1 MDWNALQEIS
11 DQLPKGGLIS
21 TSRWDALVDEISAL
35 DEDTRRLA
43 AEMIGPYMPVE
54 DGLSNEKSREFVRDE
69 LGRFASSGGSGM
81 SELNDPDIPFVDTTV
96 VSASA
101 GAAARDI
108 TPLITKTDD
117 LSGGVNETR
126 YVEYEEGGETKRACF
141 KPADGENPR
150 VLPMFAGKQTSNEV
164 AAGIIDEELG
174 LGLGGKVEMAVV
186 EGQKGAL
193 LEWINDTAESG
204 YEATLFKV
212 DLEADPDAPIDYTV
226 VTDAKG
232 FSNMLHYDMLI
243 GNADRHLGNFLIKDG
258 EVKIIDNGM
267 AFGKNEEYE
276 NPKIRLRTVE
286 VPELA
291 QAARN
296 VPPSPEFKAG
306 LSKILADRER
316 VDKRMAD
323 AGMAKENR
331 DAFWKRAEY
340 LQKIKGNWGM
350 FNESSLKE
358 LAVMA
363 EGRTPW

>member
-1 MDWNALQEIS
+1 MEAVVAWSVERGRMWEPKFYALW
-11 DQLPKGGLIS
+11 L
-21 TSRWDALVDEISAL
+21 
-35 DEDTRRLA
+35 
-43 AEMIGPYMPVE
+43 
-54 DGLSNEKSREFVRDE
+54 KSREYIRDE

-81 SELNDPDIPFVDTTV
+81 SELNDLDIPFVDTTV
-96 VSASA
+96 VSSSA

-108 TPLITKTDD
+108 TPLVTKTDD

-186 EGQKGAL
+186 EGQEGAL
-193 LEWINDTAESG
+193 LEWINDTAESALDSTYPDQLG
-204 YEATLFKV
+204 
-212 DLEADPDAPIDYTV
+212 ADRDFSAITN
-226 VTDAKG
+226 AKG

-286 VPELA
+286 VPALA

-306 LSKILADRER
+306 LTKILADRER